1 MPRLFALSA
10 SARSQGSRSRQSTDH
25 AIVSFR
31 EAGYEIDQIDIG
43 QSPPPFADDLFLRAS
58 FTPREAL
65 DDTLRAALAYSDSMI
80 DRIDAA
86 DEVLIATPMY
96 NLGMPAALK
105 AWFDQIIRPGRTFTM
120 TRDSA
125 SPYKGLL
132 ADRPVHIITA
142 RGSSAFAK
150 DGAAAALNLLDP
162 HLEALLNFIGLA
174 QFHHYDMAGTD
185 EPEFDAD
192 LAISA
197 MAIKPSYMPVAL
209 HAA

>member
-1 MPRLFALSA
+1 
-10 SARSQGSRSRQSTDH
+10 
-25 AIVSFR
+25 
-31 EAGYEIDQIDIG
+31 
-43 QSPPPFADDLFLRAS
+43 
-58 FTPREAL
+58 
-65 DDTLRAALAYSDSMI
+65 
-80 DRIDAA
+80 
-86 DEVLIATPMY
+86 
-96 NLGMPAALK
+96 
-105 AWFDQIIRPGRTFTM
+105 M

-197 MAIKPSYMPVAL
+197 MAIKPSYMPMAL